1 MIFNILNSKVFVLC
15 MIVLIIATLCYVY
28 YPPKEKKEDV
38 ILFKFPHYI
47 PRRNNVDEQVR
58 NGVPLVI
65 YETWHSH
72 EIPYGMRDNIYNLIR
87 MNPEFDYYLFSD
99 EECAKFIE
107 DNYDKDVLKAFHTL
121 KPGAFKSDLWRYCV
135 LYKMGGVY
143 LDIKYYSTVPLINI
157 IDEHSTVF
165 VRDPEAP
172 RTSQGCF
179 YNGFMI
185 SPPKNEVFKMCI
197 DDIVVSCKKKLYNKN
212 MLDIT
217 GPCMLGRI
225 LQKQHT
231 HKYFDIVQFEFSN
244 VNGNFW
250 NYYPGIS
257 YKDKIILKHYES
269 YRSEQKKT
277 ENESHYSRLYIKGDV
292 YFNI

>member
-1 MIFNILNSKVFVLC
+1 
-15 MIVLIIATLCYVY
+15 
-28 YPPKEKKEDV
+28 
-38 ILFKFPHYI
+38 
-47 PRRNNVDEQVR
+47 
-58 NGVPLVI
+58 
-65 YETWHSH
+65 
-72 EIPYGMRDNIYNLIR
+72 
-87 MNPEFDYYLFSD
+87 
-99 EECAKFIE
+99 
-107 DNYDKDVLKAFHTL
+107 
-121 KPGAFKSDLWRYCV
+121 
-135 LYKMGGVY
+135 
-143 LDIKYYSTVPLINI
+143 
-157 IDEHSTVF
+157 
-165 VRDPEAP
+165 
-172 RTSQGCF
+172 
-179 YNGFMI
+179 
-185 SPPKNEVFKMCI
+185 
-197 DDIVVSCKKKLYNKN
+197 

-217 GPCMLGRI
+217 GPCLLGRV